1 MLVSLE
7 RERVEVVRE
16 TFLGEVT
23 SAFELYEQLGFGNT
37 GGGLIL
43 FQVRE
48 KCFIE
53 HKRRKG
59 YKRRKLKNFKNIHFH
74 IYVISTKEY
83 AR

>member
-53 HKRRKG
+53 HKR
-59 YKRRKLKNFKNIHFH
+59 
-74 IYVISTKEY
+74 
-83 AR
+83 